1 VERDENEIENGK
13 RIDDIFKDKENI
25 FKIKIFKDK

>member
-1 VERDENEIENGK
+1 VEREENEIENGK